1 MTKAFNIHKA
11 IAFVINIIIVGLIIY
26 FVKATG
32 TDKSSIIFIVF
43 YPVLILLNGLIL
55 AILWIMKSSQ
65 KNIYKQTLTGLLL
78 FFIPL
83 IFIISQL

>member
-32 TDKSSIIFIVF
+32 TDKSSIIFIGF